1 MQQHR
6 HFSFRILQSA
16 FCIVSAVAATAAMA
30 APPKPSPAFAAAKA
44 AIAVRVAELDK
55 AKKPFMECVA
65 ILEELRATE
74 PYATNAALKA
84 EINGRILSW
93 CLLPGWTSLRRY
105 NREACTAKAAE
116 LCREV
121 LASNDYSAEGK
132 ARYAQTLAAI
142 LAGEKDFDG
151 AERITREQIARAEDA
166 TPQNARTRSDAW
178 LLLADVFRW
187 QDKAEDMVAAI
198 EKARDIDKLHAT
210 SAGTDKARALGG
222 LEDRID
228 AWWREVAAPYEEA
241 TYFAEK
247 NGGRCR
253 QSALDYVLC
262 PTNPLPR
269 RFNLASRYFFS
280 DDTADSRRARAA
292 LGRENLAQFSYW
304 KLAEP
309 FNSAFHHGDY
319 TLFAHLCDDLCATS
333 VPKILANPKAI
344 RMRIISLGA
353 IGRADEAVALAKAH
367 EADKENTPLDTLR
380 YQVYAA
386 ILSGEDALPVIAN
399 SPCDRK
405 EKVDATLSAA
415 RQCQVWEMTE
425 AAEKYAAAYQAYF
438 APPPKRVAKVVWS
451 DTPLYYVSDWRPLAS
466 KLASYTCD
474 LPFAAS
480 LDFLETDVATGREK
494 VVIEEEAKP
503 LRMSFTTVADRYA
516 LHIFL
521 RVEDPEARLVET
533 GFKRGVSTEMY
544 FAPGTDQPYTCFGS
558 NPRDGITFDFP
569 TSYSSA
575 DHKRIDRQATKG
587 PRFKSETAFT
597 DDDYVLHISFP
608 WDDYYQKLPSP
619 KAAWKFECIS
629 WCPDG
634 GFTWSGSIGIHNASR
649 WGTLEIDL
657 TPAQLTEIRR
667 GILLRTANGGWRAC
681 PYANNVSL
689 DFFDKWADAEI
700 GDPGFYN
707 ACLKPL
713 QEELAGYAARIK
725 PGMTDD
731 DVNEIYEKGL
741 VRMKGLK
748 YEIDRLRRE
757 YLARKFTE

>member
-1 MQQHR
+1 
-6 HFSFRILQSA
+6 
-16 FCIVSAVAATAAMA
+16 
-30 APPKPSPAFAAAKA
+30 
-44 AIAVRVAELDK
+44 
-55 AKKPFMECVA
+55 
-65 ILEELRATE
+65 
-74 PYATNAALKA
+74 
-84 EINGRILSW
+84 
-93 CLLPGWTSLRRY
+93 
-105 NREACTAKAAE
+105 
-116 LCREV
+116 
-121 LASNDYSAEGK
+121 
-132 ARYAQTLAAI
+132 
-142 LAGEKDFDG
+142 
-151 AERITREQIARAEDA
+151 
-166 TPQNARTRSDAW
+166 
-178 LLLADVFRW
+178 
-187 QDKAEDMVAAI
+187 
-198 EKARDIDKLHAT
+198 
-210 SAGTDKARALGG
+210 
-222 LEDRID
+222 
-228 AWWREVAAPYEEA
+228 
-241 TYFAEK
+241 
-247 NGGRCR
+247 
-253 QSALDYVLC
+253 
-262 PTNPLPR
+262 
-269 RFNLASRYFFS
+269 
-280 DDTADSRRARAA
+280 
-292 LGRENLAQFSYW
+292 
-304 KLAEP
+304 
-309 FNSAFHHGDY
+309 
-319 TLFAHLCDDLCATS
+319 
-333 VPKILANPKAI
+333 
-344 RMRIISLGA
+344 
-353 IGRADEAVALAKAH
+353 
-367 EADKENTPLDTLR
+367 
-380 YQVYAA
+380 
-386 ILSGEDALPVIAN
+386 
-399 SPCDRK
+399 
-405 EKVDATLSAA
+405 
-415 RQCQVWEMTE
+415 
-425 AAEKYAAAYQAYF
+425 
-438 APPPKRVAKVVWS
+438 
-451 DTPLYYVSDWRPLAS
+451 
-466 KLASYTCD
+466 
-474 LPFAAS
+474 
-480 LDFLETDVATGREK
+480 
-494 VVIEEEAKP
+494 
-503 LRMSFTTVADRYA
+503 
-516 LHIFL
+516 
-521 RVEDPEARLVET
+521 
-533 GFKRGVSTEMY
+533 MY